1 MHQAGAAI
9 DQPLQIIIAS
19 GVDAMGQQA
28 ARGQEVQI
36 LQPSQR
42 RKTAQLFN
50 HRHLAEPLAAV
61 QTHRR
66 VEFAAQCRSTLQQR
80 RRTRLDAIR
89 QQRAA
94 NQAAMSAVEIPEKPL
109 GRLEPGHAPGFVPVM
124 GQRAVCLPVAHAAH
138 VAGAKVS
145 AQPQLGRHPGHRGK
159 LVVGLGP
166 LAVVHRGDRH
176 GRGDAVADQLGE
188 GVAVFE
194 DFFFGAVAF
203 PWTARQILRRP
214 HPAHVALVAVV
225 QGQHR
230 GIEIAQ
236 GIQIDEAGTDQ
247 RITVINPLIHRPRIT
262 TPDKLDARAFEHH
275 FAIAPQHM
283 PRAVEADHATGPQ
296 ADALHRRLS
305 SKRPPAAIN

>member
-1 MHQAGAAI
+1 M
-9 DQPLQIIIAS
+9 
-19 GVDAMGQQA
+19 
-28 ARGQEVQI
+28 
-36 LQPSQR
+36 
-42 RKTAQLFN
+42 
-50 HRHLAEPLAAV
+50 
-61 QTHRR
+61 
-66 VEFAAQCRSTLQQR
+66 
-80 RRTRLDAIR
+80 
-89 QQRAA
+89 
-94 NQAAMSAVEIPEKPL
+94 
-109 GRLEPGHAPGFVPVM
+109 
-124 GQRAVCLPVAHAAH
+124 
-138 VAGAKVS
+138 
-145 AQPQLGRHPGHRGK
+145 
-159 LVVGLGP
+159 
-166 LAVVHRGDRH
+166 
-176 GRGDAVADQLGE
+176 GE

-203 PWTARQILRRP
+203 PRSTRQILRRP

-230 GIEIAQ
+230 GIEIAE
-236 GIQIDEAGTDQ
+236 GIQIDETGTDQ